1 MNTGKIE
8 AVGYPALVTFN
19 NNSKNNKENQENNKK
34 KKQKETND
42 NTELEIPDEFRGKN
56 FDVKL

>member
-8 AVGYPALVTFN
+8 PIGYPALVTFN
-19 NNSKNNKENQENNKK
+19 NNSKNNKKNQENNKK
-34 KKQKETND
+34 KKQKEVD